1 MADLSCNSRILEGIY
16 RGSSAI
22 ISTDDADFK
31 GIVQGYTISFE
42 VPRKQLYDL
51 VSPGFYYIEYQPIGL
66 ATFQKV
72 VGPKGFQ
79 KNICSCV
86 PKTITLDA
94 TAASCYP
101 DGSQPLQSSFVL
113 VNALPSKLEI
123 TSNIQDWIIV
133 FSVSYVFSDLQ

>member
-1 MADLSCNSRILEGIY
+1 MADLTCNSRVLEGIF

-22 ISTDDADFK
+22 ISTNDDDFK
-31 GIVQGYTISFE
+31 GIVQGYSISFE

-51 VSPGFYYIEYQPIGL
+51 VTSGFYYIEYPPIGL

-94 TAASCYP
+94 TGASCYP
-101 DGSQPLQSSFVL
+101 DGALPAQASYVL
-113 VNALPSKLEI
+113 VNALPSKIDI
-123 TSNIQDWIIV
+123 TSNVQDWIIV